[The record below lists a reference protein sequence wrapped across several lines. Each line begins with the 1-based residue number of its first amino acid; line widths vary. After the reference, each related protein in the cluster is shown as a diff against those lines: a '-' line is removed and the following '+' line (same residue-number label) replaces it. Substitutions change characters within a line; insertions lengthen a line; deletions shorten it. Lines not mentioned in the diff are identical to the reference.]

1 MIVAATLALGYFG
14 AQVAMRVTVSDALE
28 LDEAEQSLWT
38 QAFEFGYGPQ
48 PPLYTWLQMAVF
60 QLLGPSVLGLAM
72 LKNTLLAI
80 TYGSLWMAARRLMP
94 APLAVTAAL
103 SPLLLLQ
110 IGWESQRDLTHSVL
124 ATTLASLTFLLVLRL
139 LERPR
144 ELARWSMLGLVLGL
158 GSLSKYSFAGF
169 AVILMAA
176 VLALPETRALLRSRR
191 TWLGAALLGSVA
203 LAVFLPHGLWL
214 PDHAAA
220 ASEHALQKLS
230 ASPMARGTQ
239 VARGLGSFAF
249 AVLAFL
255 SPLWLLLLGL
265 FGAAWWKRPWAG
277 ADAQAPSS
285 TARADSD
292 DHDADDPDTRRSA
305 LARRLARNYA
315 LALLVFFAMLVIVG
329 GASHFRNRWLQP
341 FLIVAPVLAFAMA
354 PWLARHP
361 RRRVL
366 HACCAVA
373 AVCWL
378 AWAGG
383 RVVANGLRATPDELN
398 EPVAALAQALRAS
411 GAVPQGAFT
420 LVSSDM
426 ALAGSLRLA
435 FPQAQTLVAR
445 DAAALDAVLRGRSGT
460 SSKPGSAS
468 LQAPVVAIQRGEEG
482 SCAAP
487 WSRRL
492 GDDRPAPARTGP
504 LSTDRSGPDGKS
516 GQPLEACVGSWRFPV
531 RYAQPNGPTVL
542 YRVWSLP

>member
-1 MIVAATLALGYFG
+1 VIVAATLALGYFG
-14 AQVAMRVTVSDALE
+14 AQVAMRVAVSDALE

-124 ATTLASLTFLLVLRL
+124 ATTLASFTFLLVLRL

-144 ELARWSMLGLVLGL
+144 ELARWSILGLVLGL
-158 GSLSKYSFAGF
+158 GALSKYSFAGF

-176 VLALPETRALLRSRR
+176 VLALPEARAQLRSRR

-214 PDHAAA
+214 LDHAAA
-220 ASEHALQKLS
+220 ASAHALQKLS
-230 ASPMARGTQ
+230 GSPMARGMQ

-265 FGAAWWKRPWAG
+265 FGAAWWKRPRAA
-277 ADAQAPSS
+277 ADGQASSS
-285 TARADSD
+285 TAHADF
-292 DHDADDPDTRRSA
+292 DDPDTRRSA

-329 GASHFRNRWLQP
+329 GASYFRNRWLQP

-373 AVCWL
+373 ALCWL
-378 AWAGG
+378 TWAGG

-411 GAVPQGAFT
+411 GAMPQGAFT
-420 LVSSDM
+420 LVSNDRT
-426 ALAGSLRLA
+426 LAGSLRLA
-435 FPQAQTLVAR
+435 FPQAQTLVAG
-445 DAAALDAVLRGRSGT
+445 DAAALDAVLRGRAGT
-460 SSKPGSAS
+460 SSKPGSAL
-468 LQAPVVAIQRGEEG
+468 LQAPVVAVQRGEEG
-482 SCAAP
+482 PCAAAGSP
-487 WSRRL
+487 RL
-492 GDDRPAPARTGP
+492 GDDTTAPATTGP
-504 LSTDRSGPDGKS
+504 LPADRSGLADKPA
-516 GQPLEACVGSWRFPV
+516 QPLEACVGSWRFPV

>member
-1 MIVAATLALGYFG
+1 VIVAATLALGYFG
-14 AQVAMRVTVSDALE
+14 AQVAMRVAVSDALE

-38 QAFEFGYGPQ
+38 QGFEFGYGPQ

-158 GSLSKYSFAGF
+158 GALSKYSFAGF
-169 AVILMAA
+169 AAILMAA

-214 PDHAAA
+214 LDHAAA
-220 ASEHALQKLS
+220 ASAHALQKLS
-230 ASPMARGTQ
+230 GSPMARGMQ

-265 FGAAWWKRPWAG
+265 FGAAWWRRPRA
-277 ADAQAPSS
+277 APDAQAPSS
-285 TARADSD
+285 AARAAS
-292 DHDADDPDTRRSA
+292 DDPDTLRSA

-373 AVCWL
+373 ALCWL

-411 GAVPQGAFT
+411 GAMPQGAFT
-420 LVSSDM
+420 LVSNDKT
-426 ALAGSLRLA
+426 LAGSLRLA
-435 FPQAQTLVAR
+435 FPQARTLVAR
-445 DAAALDAVLRGRSGT
+445 DAAALDAVLRGRTGT
-460 SSKPGSAS
+460 SSKPGSAF

-482 SCAAP
+482 PCAAAGSP
-487 WSRRL
+487 RL
-492 GDDRPAPARTGP
+492 GNDATAPATTGP
-504 LSTDRSGPDGKS
+504 LSTDRSGPAGKP
-516 GQPLEACVGSWRFPV
+516 GQPVKACVGSWRFPV